1 MSVGTSTTRPSFAA
15 ILTGAEE
22 SPTWAVAANDDV
34 HLDAFAGTDD
44 EKLTAAIAIARVS
57 SPRRAIRLA
66 ARDHRFTQSRTTFS
80 GLRILGPDQ
89 RFRGAAPADTSSSQA
104 PGRCTVTLDCGT
116 GAASWLVGTA
126 TTYNVMVE
134 GITFTS
140 TNAATQFYH
149 HPSTAGTCY
158 AATFDTLSFH
168 GFRHVLGTP
177 AEPFSMTQVTTKG
190 SWRCTGARDT
200 QFTLRGCDNTLWV
213 SGDLHHGPARTGRG
227 TFLMRFSHLAK
238 TSVRHLFLTTRSG
251 ARAILVEGPAL
262 RHGGLDISDCVVKG
276 RHLDDPATGALIVVQ
291 GGGVSFTNTTLN
303 FGTARPT
310 DFTDCA
316 DTALIMVKGGTAQIT
331 NTWTCRAA
339 STSESVPV
347 IAVSGGAA
355 YVSRVMGTGGAGR
368 GRARGARTGGT
379 LVADETLMIA

>member
-1 MSVGTSTTRPSFAA
+1 MSVGTSTTPPSFAA
-15 ILTGAEE
+15 ILTGTEE
-22 SPTWAVAANDDV
+22 SPTSAVAANDDV
-34 HLDAFAGTDD
+34 LLDAFCGTDD
-44 EKLTAAIAIARVS
+44 ERLTAAIAVARVS
-57 SPRRAIRLA
+57 SPRRAIRLS
-66 ARDHRFTQSRTTFS
+66 ARDHRFTHSRTTFS
-80 GLRILGPDQ
+80 GMRILGPVHGL
-89 RFRGAAPADTSSSQA
+89 RGAGPVGTTASQA

-126 TTYNVMVE
+126 TTYNVMVA

-149 HPSTAGTCY
+149 HPSSAGTCY
-158 AATFDTLSFH
+158 GATLDTLSFH
-168 GFRHVLGTP
+168 GFKHVLGTP
-177 AEPFSMTQVTTKG
+177 VEPFSMTQVTTKG
-190 SWRCTGARDT
+190 SWRCMGARDT

-213 SGDLHHGPARTGRG
+213 SGDLHHGSARTGRG

-238 TSVRHLFLTTRSG
+238 TTVRHLFLTTRSG

-262 RHGGLDISDCVVKG
+262 RHGGLDIGDCVVEG
-276 RHLDDPATGALIVVQ
+276 RHLEDPATGALIVVQ

-310 DFTDCA
+310 DFTDGA

-331 NTWTCRAA
+331 NTWTCRA
-339 STSESVPV
+339 TGPSESVPV

-355 YVSRVMGTGGAGR
+355 YVSRVMGTGEA

-379 LVADETLMIA
+379 LVADETLMVACA